1 MNLTE
6 EIVNFAL
13 LGAEWVLWMLLAL
26 SVLSIGVMIERVLFL
41 RARAID
47 LAALEQAVI
56 AAIRGGDRDALDGRF
71 GATDALAARVAVAG
85 VKAGGDGPD
94 AAAEAMSSE
103 KARVRKRYE
112 DNLVV
117 LGTLGNNAPFI
128 GLFGTVLGVVAAL
141 HDLKDNPQGGADA
154 VMGSLS
160 EALVATAVG
169 IIVAIPAVV
178 GFNLLNRRVRAAA
191 ADADGVAHVVLAE
204 LHGAERR
211 RDAKAA

>member
-41 RARAID
+41 RRRAVD
-47 LAALEQAVI
+47 LAAIEQAVV
-56 AAIRGGDRDALDGRF
+56 AAIRGSERDALDQRF
-71 GATDALAARVAVAG
+71 AASEALAARVAIAG
-85 VKAGGDGPD
+85 VKGGRDGVD
-94 AAAEAMSSE
+94 AAAEAMNSE
-103 KARVRKRYE
+103 KTRVRKRYE
-112 DNLVV
+112 ENLVV
-117 LGTLGNNAPFI
+117 LATLGNNAPFI

-141 HDLKDNPQGGADA
+141 HDLKMNPTGGPDA

-178 GFNLLNRRVRAAA
+178 GFNLLSRRVRTAA

-204 LHGAERR
+204 LHAADRR
-211 RDAKAA
+211 KEAA

>member
-1 MNLTE
+1 MNLTD
-6 EIVNFAL
+6 EIVGFAL
-13 LGAEWVLWMLLAL
+13 LGAEWVLWLLLAL

-41 RARAID
+41 HKRKVDLHAI
-47 LAALEQAVI
+47 EQAVI
-56 AAIRGGDRDALDGRF
+56 AAIRSREPGALDQRF
-71 GATDALAARVAVAG
+71 GGSDALASRVAIAG
-85 VKAGGDGPD
+85 VKAGDDGVD

-103 KARVRKRYE
+103 KARVKKRYE
-112 DNLVV
+112 ENLVV
-117 LGTLGNNAPFI
+117 LATLGNNAPFI

-178 GFNLLNRRVRAAA
+178 SFNLINRRLRAAA
-191 ADADGVAHVVLAE
+191 ADADGVAHIVLAE
-204 LHGAERR
+204 LHGRERKEV
-211 RDAKAA
+211 A